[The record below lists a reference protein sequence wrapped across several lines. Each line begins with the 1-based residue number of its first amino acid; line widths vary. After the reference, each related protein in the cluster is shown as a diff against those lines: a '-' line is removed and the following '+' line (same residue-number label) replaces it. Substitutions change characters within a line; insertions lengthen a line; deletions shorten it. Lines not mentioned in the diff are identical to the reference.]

1 MGSEHVIL
9 GAGDAIIKRGKV
21 LVIDDEPSIVEL
33 FTDYLHGQGF
43 DVISAG
49 GGEEGLDRLRLDSPD
64 IVLLD
69 MRMPELDGL
78 ETLRRIRKVNLRV
91 PVLMVSGNDDIAAAR
106 RDRALGAFDYTLKP
120 VDFSTTSAGRST
132 RCSPSSCRPPSRLHL
147 GGATTGS
154 AHGLLYDLAL
164 EVFRTTRRCRRARAS
179 RSRRRSKSAAL
190 SLVQRGAADRPR
202 RALLNVIRRSCA
214 SPRTSGPHRRGASS
228 HLETLHRPSAR
239 RSVACRN
246 CP

>member
-1 MGSEHVIL
+1 M
-9 GAGDAIIKRGKV
+9 IKRGKV

-33 FTDYLHGQGF
+33 FTDYLNGQGF

-91 PVLMVSGNDDIAAAR
+91 PVLMVSGNDDIAAAKEAI
-106 RDRALGAFDYTLKP
+106 ALGAFDYTLKP
-120 VDFSTTSAGRST
+120 VDFNYLSRALDKMVAAIQ
-132 RCSPSSCRPPSRLHL
+132 PP
-147 GGATTGS
+147 GEPGIQAVGTTGS

-164 EVFRTTRRCRRARAS
+164 EVFRATRTLSATGRESIAPALE
-179 RSRRRSKSAAL
+179 SAAL
-190 SLVQRGAADRPR
+190 SLVQRGSGSDKAETVRT
-202 RALLNVIRRSCA
+202 LNVIRSLLRFAKDLGDITDEMHRSLE
-214 SPRTSGPHRRGASS
+214 S
-228 HLETLHRPSAR
+228 HMAKAR
-239 RSVACRN
+239 LSVGLS
-246 CP
+246 

>member
-1 MGSEHVIL
+1 M
-9 GAGDAIIKRGKV
+9 IKRGKV

-33 FTDYLHGQGF
+33 FTDYLNGQGF

-91 PVLMVSGNDDIAAAR
+91 PVLMVSGNDDIAAAKEAI
-106 RDRALGAFDYTLKP
+106 ALGAFDYTLKP
-120 VDFSTTSAGRST
+120 VDFNYL
-132 RCSPSSCRPPSRLHL
+132 CRALDKMLATVQPPGEPGLIQVA
-147 GGATTGS
+147 ATTGS

-164 EVFRTTRRCRRARAS
+164 EVFRTTRTLSASARDVDRAGARERGPEPGSARRRRRQGRDRARAQRDPVAPALRQGS
-179 RSRRRSKSAAL
+179 RGHHRRDASRRSSPTW
-190 SLVQRGAADRPR
+190 PR
-202 RALLNVIRRSCA
+202 RDC
-214 SPRTSGPHRRGASS
+214 
-228 HLETLHRPSAR
+228 
-239 RSVACRN
+239 SVGLS
-246 CP
+246 